1 MIAVQ
6 IKENTLSNVNMF
18 YRDRINI
25 IIGFKKGK
33 GKDQLPRK
41 DVPNKFTFNESEIDA
56 SEFLPE
62 NKNEKEGKNL
72 TLELDRC
79 LQKTQGKKQ
88 NLKNILQ
95 KEQN

>member
-25 IIGFKKGK
+25 IIGFKKGR
-33 GKDQLPRK
+33 GKDQLPRNK
-41 DVPNKFTFNESEIDA
+41 EVPKR
-56 SEFLPE
+56 
-62 NKNEKEGKNL
+62 KNL

-79 LQKTQGKKQ
+79 LKKT
-88 NLKNILQ
+88 
-95 KEQN
+95 